1 MPEKILCIIWKVT
14 NAELEKNRY
23 NRKEE
28 KLKTKNLSIQF
39 KKS

>member
-1 MPEKILCIIWKVT
+1 MPKKILCIIRKVT
-14 NAELEKNRY
+14 NVELEKNRY